1 MPQNRLIN
9 SLKDLGLTEN
19 EAQVYYASLS
29 LGPSTIL
36 KIARAADLKRTTVYS
51 VVEALK
57 KIGLITIQFK
67 GIKQLFA
74 AESPDKLESM
84 LETKKQELKN
94 NLPELQS
101 LYNLKGGE
109 SLIKYY
115 EGLESVK
122 TVYETILKEVK
133 PKDEYRVISDTEK
146 WMSVDPE
153 YYQNFLERRAK
164 KNIQSK
170 IITKKSPTTLK
181 FNKYSANYKMEQK
194 FMPEKVAMTV
204 NQIILPNKLILHQ
217 FIPPVMAIVIENKSI
232 IRAHQ
237 ETFDLLW
244 QSL

>member
-9 SLKDLGLTEN
+9 TIKDLGLTEN

-51 VVEALK
+51 VVESLK
-57 KIGLITIQFK
+57 KIGLINIQFK

-84 LETKKQELKN
+84 LDIKRQELNN

-122 TVYETILKEVK
+122 TVYEQILKEVK
-133 PKDEYRVISDTEK
+133 PNDDYRVISDTAK
-146 WMSVDPE
+146 WMSADPK
-153 YYQNFLERRAK
+153 YYQSFLERRAK
-164 KNIQSK
+164 KNIYSK

-181 FNKYSANYKMEQK
+181 LEKFKQNYKMEQK

-204 NQIILPNKLILHQ
+204 NQIILPHKFILHQ
-217 FIPPVMAIVIENKSI
+217 FIPPIMAIVIENKSI